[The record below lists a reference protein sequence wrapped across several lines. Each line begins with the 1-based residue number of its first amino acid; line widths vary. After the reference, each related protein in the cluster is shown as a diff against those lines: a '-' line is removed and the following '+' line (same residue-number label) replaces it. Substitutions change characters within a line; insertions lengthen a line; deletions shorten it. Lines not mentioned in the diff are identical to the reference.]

1 MLLLLSSTGAAY
13 AVSTPGADDVKVT
26 QQSGTCTGTVKDSA
40 GEPVIGASVVVKGT
54 TNGIITDFD
63 GNFSLNNV
71 KKGDIIQISFVGY
84 ETVEVAWNGQ
94 ALNITLADDTQALDE
109 LVVVGYGVMRKSDV
123 TGSISVA
130 KGEDMLK
137 AQNFSALDNLRGKA
151 AGVNIFS
158 NSSQPGA
165 QASRVVIRGQAT
177 INASSTPLYIV
188 DGVAMENFHLINPN
202 DIESMEVLKDASAT
216 AIYGAR
222 GANGVIMVTT
232 KRGNKEEG
240 TKVSYDGSIS
250 ISQAAR
256 YMDVMNAQEWCDAFM
271 TGLKNENTWGGK
283 KDANYN
289 WDLNPAV
296 WFTDRRFFDASGKP
310 LYDTDWQKEA
320 TRTAVSHNHQ
330 LNIQQGGKNSSV
342 GAFLNYTDQQGIML
356 NTYSKRI
363 NAKMAYDAKPTSWLS
378 TAVNLAVNHAWN
390 NATNETSGSQEPRR
404 TIIEMLPWLPVKYD
418 GEWTASTTPQ
428 GMPMNFE
435 GMANPVHVLT
445 TQKNIHYNTK
455 IFGNAALT
463 FHLAEGLDLK
473 TQFGM
478 DANLYSQHYYSPRD
492 LTNLSKDDKGRAERT
507 YSKTLYWQEETY
519 LTWNKTFNDDH
530 RVNAMAGLSWQERV
544 YDYTWLRT
552 RNFDTD
558 FFQDY
563 NMGAGT
569 NVSAPSTSWN
579 RWAMNSYFLRL
590 MYNYKDRYSVTAT
603 GRYDG
608 SSKFGENNKYAFFP
622 SAGLAW
628 NVSREDFLID
638 NETISNLKLHTSYG
652 LTGNSEIGTY
662 QSLASVSSGTTLIN
676 GGYATQSYIS
686 SLANPDLKWEKTA
699 QFDFGVELGL
709 WQNRLT
715 LDVSYYQKN
724 TTDLLLS
731 CPVPYSSGF
740 TSIYKNIGSVK
751 NQGIDFM
758 LNTRNIDTED
768 FGWNTTLSLN
778 YNKNEITALGD
789 TNSDILNNGFLNGN
803 SILRVGESF
812 GSFYGYIR
820 EGVYTKEDAA
830 AGLCEDY
837 QIGRAKRSKDR
848 HILGK
853 GLPDLTGSFINTLRY
868 KNFDLTLDMQFV
880 LGVETAQTFYHSA
893 YDRFGQTNTLSDVLY
908 DAYDGTNPTAM
919 QQAIYLFN
927 TGHANQDT
935 MWDSSWVVDG
945 SYLRCNLI
953 QLGYTFSANQLKNTP
968 LSNLRMYLNVNNAF
982 LLTSSDFNGYDPE
995 STSQGTSSTGQNI
1008 TFFSYPRARTFTFGV
1023 NVAF

>member
-1 MLLLLSSTGAAY
+1 M
-13 AVSTPGADDVKVT
+13 
-26 QQSGTCTGTVKDSA
+26 
-40 GEPVIGASVVVKGT
+40 
-54 TNGIITDFD
+54 
-63 GNFSLNNV
+63 
-71 KKGDIIQISFVGY
+71 
-84 ETVEVAWNGQ
+84 
-94 ALNITLADDTQALDE
+94 
-109 LVVVGYGVMRKSDV
+109 
-123 TGSISVA
+123 
-130 KGEDMLK
+130 
-137 AQNFSALDNLRGKA
+137 
-151 AGVNIFS
+151 
-158 NSSQPGA
+158 
-165 QASRVVIRGQAT
+165 
-177 INASSTPLYIV
+177 
-188 DGVAMENFHLINPN
+188 
-202 DIESMEVLKDASAT
+202 
-216 AIYGAR
+216 
-222 GANGVIMVTT
+222 
-232 KRGNKEEG
+232 
-240 TKVSYDGSIS
+240 
-250 ISQAAR
+250 
-256 YMDVMNAQEWCDAFM
+256 
-271 TGLKNENTWGGK
+271 
-283 KDANYN
+283 
-289 WDLNPAV
+289 
-296 WFTDRRFFDASGKP
+296 
-310 LYDTDWQKEA
+310 
-320 TRTAVSHNHQ
+320 
-330 LNIQQGGKNSSV
+330 
-342 GAFLNYTDQQGIML
+342 
-356 NTYSKRI
+356 
-363 NAKMAYDAKPTSWLS
+363 
-378 TAVNLAVNHAWN
+378 
-390 NATNETSGSQEPRR
+390 
-404 TIIEMLPWLPVKYD
+404 
-418 GEWTASTTPQ
+418 
-428 GMPMNFE
+428 
-435 GMANPVHVLT
+435 
-445 TQKNIHYNTK
+445 
-455 IFGNAALT
+455 
-463 FHLAEGLDLK
+463 
-473 TQFGM
+473 
-478 DANLYSQHYYSPRD
+478 
-492 LTNLSKDDKGRAERT
+492 
-507 YSKTLYWQEETY
+507 
-519 LTWNKTFNDDH
+519 
-530 RVNAMAGLSWQERV
+530 
-544 YDYTWLRT
+544 
-552 RNFDTD
+552 
-558 FFQDY
+558 
-563 NMGAGT
+563 
-569 NVSAPSTSWN
+569 
-579 RWAMNSYFLRL
+579 
-590 MYNYKDRYSVTAT
+590 
-603 GRYDG
+603 
-608 SSKFGENNKYAFFP
+608 
-622 SAGLAW
+622 
-628 NVSREDFLID
+628 
-638 NETISNLKLHTSYG
+638 
-652 LTGNSEIGTY
+652 
-662 QSLASVSSGTTLIN
+662 ASVSSGTTLIN